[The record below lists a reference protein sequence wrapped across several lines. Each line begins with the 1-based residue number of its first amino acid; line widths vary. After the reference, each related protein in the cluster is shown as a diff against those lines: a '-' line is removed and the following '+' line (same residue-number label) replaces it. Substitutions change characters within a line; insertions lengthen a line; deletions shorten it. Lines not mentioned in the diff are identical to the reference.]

1 MKTLKTLSF
10 ALAFIFIQM
19 NVFADGLK
27 LKEEGYIDDI
37 PFNTALIFDSVM
49 QVNNMSAT
57 IEMPEESYISDI
69 PFNTEKVVDQFR
81 SDSAMQV
88 VFKIND
94 EKAIDDIPFDTH
106 TIASKQCEFQSALPK
121 IASTR
126 Q

>member
-19 NVFADGLK
+19 NVFADGFK

-37 PFNTALIFDSVM
+37 PFNTELIFDSVM
-49 QVNNMSAT
+49 HISKMST
-57 IEMPEESYISDI
+57 SIEMPEESYINDI
-69 PFNTEKVVDQFR
+69 PFNTEKVVDQYR

-88 VFKIND
+88 NFKIND
-94 EKAIDDIPFDTH
+94 EKTIDDIPFDTH
-106 TIASKQCEFQSALPK
+106 TIASKQHEFQSDRPK
-121 IASTR
+121 MASAR

>member
-27 LKEEGYIDDI
+27 LKEEAYIDDI

-49 QVNNMSAT
+49 KVSSMSNT
-57 IEMPEESYISDI
+57 IEMPEETYINDI
-69 PFNTEKVVDQFR
+69 PFSTEQVVDQYR

-88 VFKIND
+88 SFKLTD
-94 EKAIDDIPFDTH
+94 EKPIDDIPFDTRS
-106 TIASKQCEFQSALPK
+106 IANRQCGFQPAQFKMASA
-121 IASTR
+121 R